1 MVTDVVCRMSIDPA
15 KAAASEEFLGKR
27 YYFCSSGC
35 HKHFLAGP
43 AAFIAASPD
52 EIAAGDEGSPGAAH
66 GRPGIAVPLVAG
78 ILASGVLLALYFG
91 VLALVSG
98 WSFTLQ
104 QFAEY
109 WPYIVTLGGGFGIQ
123 VGLFAYLRR
132 MARNGASGKVVA
144 TTGTTSGA
152 AMVSCCTHYLV
163 NLLPALGATGLLT
176 FVSQYQTQLFWFGI
190 VANLA
195 GIIYIGRN
203 LLQARVANQVYS
215 T

>member
-1 MVTDVVCRMSIDPA
+1 MDIDVVCRMPVDPA
-15 KAAASEEFLGKR
+15 TAAASEDFLGKR
-27 YYFCSSGC
+27 YYFCSTGC

-43 AAFIAASPD
+43 AAYIAANPNELSAEDDDFAGEVHKRPD
-52 EIAAGDEGSPGAAH
+52 IGL
-66 GRPGIAVPLVAG
+66 PLVAA

-123 VGLFAYLRR
+123 VGLFTYLRR

-190 VANLA
+190 LANLA
-195 GIIYIGRN
+195 GIIYIGRI
-203 LLQARVANQVYS
+203 LLRARVATQVYS